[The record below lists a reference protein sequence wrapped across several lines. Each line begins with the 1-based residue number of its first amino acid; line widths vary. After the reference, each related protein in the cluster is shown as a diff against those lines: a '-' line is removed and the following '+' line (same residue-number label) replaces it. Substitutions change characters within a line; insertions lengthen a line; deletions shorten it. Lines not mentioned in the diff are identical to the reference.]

1 MGSVFPVA
9 LAAKKRGSAGAEG
22 AGAIEAMEEA
32 AAAEA
37 APQDIEDILLQD
49 ENLVK
54 LAEHAINSGG
64 DISEDRFREWLG
76 ERSIDPEAL
85 KSSRNI
91 PRIKKLVGQYL
102 SDQLDAAVLER
113 FIAREEEEKRKKTPS
128 KKDVKKEAPP
138 SPAGG
143 LPTPPKSELLEAIKR
158 ETERQLKLAELRIQS
173 KQLEG
178 ELIDYA
184 AAKRKAIAE
193 VHKEL
198 KEDLQQAVAATP
210 PPKEQQRSYD
220 SGTPSIALRPPA
232 APGDSGTPSIE
243 LKPPSAPARK
253 NWNWNA

>member
-22 AGAIEAMEEA
+22 AEAIEAMEA
-32 AAAEA
+32 AAEEA

-54 LAEHAINSGG
+54 LAEHAANSGG
-64 DISEDRFREWLG
+64 DVSEEHFREWLG
-76 ERSIDPEAL
+76 ERNIDPEAL

-102 SDQLDAAVLER
+102 SDQLDAAVLSALEKGEER
-113 FIAREEEEKRKKTPS
+113 KTPS
-128 KKDVKKEAPP
+128 KKEVKKEAPP

-173 KQLEG
+173 KHLEG

-210 PPKEQQRSYD
+210 PPKEQRRSYD